1 MCRQGFSAC
10 RETRVCSK
18 QRTVVSHILARFL
31 CSQTGYP
38 ALMASRTER
47 LHSSMSRTWKT
58 PKPSMG
64 IFRPLCKVADGSR
77 GDGVGLIITSWK
89 PPTTTTIPSPP
100 PVRTG
105 RSLTKRLVY
114 LAKYPQGIALGIF
127 LSYSFAEIGYSAL
140 FTSFLPLRF
149 RTDLPL
155 LV

>member
-1 MCRQGFSAC
+1 MSRNSVIQQAW
-10 RETRVCSK
+10 
-18 QRTVVSHILARFL
+18 TVVSHILARFL
-31 CSQTGYP
+31 CSKTGYP

-47 LHSSMSRTWKT
+47 LHSSLSRTWKT

-64 IFRPLCKVADGSR
+64 IFCPLCKAADGSR
-77 GDGVGLIITSWK
+77 GDGVGLIITSSR

-105 RSLTKRLVY
+105 RSSTKRLVN

-149 RTDLPL
+149 RTDFPL